1 VSSLIYFSH
10 SYRPRDVLVN
20 DYFTR
25 LMKSEDLLP
34 SLDPPSASVNSAK
47 LERHL
52 AQSDAM
58 IAVLTDRESGISP
71 HIHYEIAL
79 GVRSRKPLLVF
90 VEDTLPSNVLPA
102 RILQRRFSL
111 NAFPRHIRE
120 HRQSLKILRDYSGDP
135 PPPRYQYSLTPR
147 TCLLLGGSSLDAAG
161 HDELRR
167 YIEESRR
174 YEVLTSAEFFRQ
186 VDEHPIAYELLREI
200 DLVIAITSDAE
211 SRRDSY
217 LLGVAQGACMPL
229 VNLSTGPAFPAS
241 GEVPDEYRPRNIGA
255 DFSMATIRKTLD
267 QEINLYEE
275 DFLNLEDASS
285 TDRYIQFLIDLDGSG
300 QYAARTRRAGMDTVL
315 RPE

>member
-1 VSSLIYFSH
+1 MSSLIYFSH

-25 LMKSEDLLP
+25 LMTSEDLLP
-34 SLDPPSASVNSAK
+34 SLDPPSSSVNSAK

-90 VEDTLPSNVLPA
+90 VEDTLPSDVLPA

-120 HRQSLKILRDYSGDP
+120 HRQSLKILRDYTGNP
-135 PPPRYQYSLTPR
+135 PPPRYQFSLTPR
-147 TCLLLGGSSLDAAG
+147 TCLLLGPSNLEAVS
-161 HDELRR
+161 HDQVRA
-167 YIEESRR
+167 YIEETRR
-174 YEVLTSAEFFRQ
+174 YEVLSADDFFRQ
-186 VDEHPIAYELLREI
+186 VDEHPVAYELLREI
-200 DLVIAITSDAE
+200 DLVIAFTGNSE

-217 LLGVAQGACMPL
+217 LLGIAQGACMPL
-229 VNLSTGPAFPAS
+229 VNLSTGPAFPAP
-241 GEVPDEYRPRNIGA
+241 GDVPDEYCPKTIAPDFTMAIIGE
-255 DFSMATIRKTLD
+255 ILD
-267 QEINLYEE
+267 QEIDLYEE

-300 QYAARTRRAGMDTVL
+300 QYAARTRTAGVDKVL

>member
-34 SLDPPSASVNSAK
+34 SLDPPSSSVNSAK

-52 AQSDAM
+52 GQSDAM
-58 IAVLTDRESGISP
+58 ISVLTERESGISP

-90 VEDTLPSNVLPA
+90 VEDTLPLNILPA

-120 HRQSLKILRDYSGDP
+120 HRQSLKILRDYIGDP
-135 PPPRYQYSLTPR
+135 PPPRYQFSLTPR
-147 TCLLLGGSSLDAAG
+147 TCLLLGASGLDG
-161 HDELRR
+161 VGQEEIRE
-167 YIEESRR
+167 YIENARR
-174 YEVLTSAEFFRQ
+174 YEVLTADEFFRQ
-186 VDEHPIAYELLREI
+186 VDAHPIAFELLREI
-200 DLVIAITSDAE
+200 DLVVAFTTSAE
-211 SRRDSY
+211 NRLDSY

-229 VNLSTGPAFPAS
+229 VNLSTGPSFPPP
-241 GEVPDEYRPRNIGA
+241 GEVPDEYRPRIIA
-255 DFSMATIRKTLD
+255 PDSTMAPVREILD
-267 QEINLYEE
+267 QEIDLYEE

-300 QYAARTRRAGMDTVL
+300 QYAARTRSAGLETVL
-315 RPE
+315 RPQ